1 MESFPSQYECSQD
14 IFQQHQHILHTTKGG
29 NSPLIAS
36 IGVSN
41 FDLDDMKRLL
51 QTAKIPPHIYQ
62 GNAWAVFHD
71 PFLVNYLREHG
82 IFFQAYAVMTGI
94 LKGRNASSTSYNTLS
109 RTSRELHATIYA
121 ENEGAVITEAT
132 VVLAYFIRHNIGVVP
147 RAASSAHQRENSIN
161 AVHSVFP
168 HLTETQ
174 IENLHLAIP
183 ALMKDDSNDKPPVV
197 SVSFMNSLT
206 SPIQV
211 HWIQPETEKEI
222 LVSEIIHPGS
232 VDVHGSHPGH
242 RFVAYDPDRTIKKEF
257 VVDAN
262 YGESQHFY
270 VEL

>member
-1 MESFPSQYECSQD
+1 M
-14 IFQQHQHILHTTKGG
+14 FQQHQHILHTTKGG

-71 PFLVNYLREHG
+71 PYLMNYLREHG
-82 IFFQAYAVMTGI
+82 IFFQAYAVITGI
-94 LKGRNASSTSYNTLS
+94 LKGRNAFSNSYNILS
-109 RTSRELHATIYA
+109 RISRELHAAINA
-121 ENEGAVITEAT
+121 ENKDAVITEAT
-132 VVLAYFIRHNIGVVP
+132 VVLAYFIHHNIGVIP
-147 RAASSAHQRENSIN
+147 RAASSSHQRENSGH
-161 AVHSVFP
+161 AVHSISP
-168 HLTETQ
+168 HLTEAHMQ
-174 IENLHLAIP
+174 DLHLAIP
-183 ALMKDDSNDKPPVV
+183 ALMKDDSNDKPPIV